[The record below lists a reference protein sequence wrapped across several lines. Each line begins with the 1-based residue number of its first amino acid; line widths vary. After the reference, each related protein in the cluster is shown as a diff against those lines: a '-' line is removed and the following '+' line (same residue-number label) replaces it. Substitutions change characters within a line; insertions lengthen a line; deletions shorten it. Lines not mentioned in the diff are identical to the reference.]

1 MKFICTDKNNDISE
15 VSYTRMAKKKK
26 KKERILS
33 PRVPFHSSSVTNLAT
48 LFSRKN

>member
-15 VSYTRMAKKKK
+15 VSYTRMAKKK